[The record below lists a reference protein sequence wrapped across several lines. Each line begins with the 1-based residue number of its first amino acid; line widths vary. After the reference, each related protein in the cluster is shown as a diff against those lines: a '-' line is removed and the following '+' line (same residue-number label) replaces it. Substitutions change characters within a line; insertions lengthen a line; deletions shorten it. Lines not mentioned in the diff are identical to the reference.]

1 MNLEDERIRGEAA
14 SQLMNNPLLREAFR
28 KLRARL
34 EERRLNAKPTE
45 LELCADA
52 IRAEQLLMALERE
65 INNFVVTGKM
75 ADIELQK
82 PKLIH
87 KFMR

>member
-1 MNLEDERIRGEAA
+1 MLEDERIKGEAA
-14 SQLMNNPLLREAFR
+14 SQLLNNPILKEAFKR
-28 KLRARL
+28 IRTRL

-45 LELCADA
+45 LETCADA
-52 IRAEQLLMALERE
+52 IRAEQLLVAIERE